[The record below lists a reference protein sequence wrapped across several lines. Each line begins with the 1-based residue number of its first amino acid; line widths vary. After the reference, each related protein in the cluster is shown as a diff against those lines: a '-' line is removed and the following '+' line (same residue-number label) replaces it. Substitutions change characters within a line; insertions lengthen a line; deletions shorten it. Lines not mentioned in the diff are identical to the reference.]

1 MLVLWS
7 DTEASECVFV
17 CVCVS
22 VTVRLLIPSGSGG
35 GARVKRCGGEVSG
48 D

>member
-7 DTEASECVFV
+7 DTEASECV
-17 CVCVS
+17 C